1 MLLIG
6 TATHT
11 RAQSTKITPNLYLD
25 TQFAFATSKSKLIES
40 NDTGTALRY
49 GIGSY
54 AGSDGQIGFHL
65 LYDLQ
70 TTAFGLNRSSLSM
83 AWQDTSLRYHLGPFY
98 LGPLF
103 TRLEL
108 KCNRAG
114 TDIIDAAGSGY
125 GANVGLLFAVGRDGT
140 LRLDVATAAVSA
152 MKNSLEQDVSIS
164 QRLDADL
171 GASIKL
177 TGRLL
182 DLVFGYR
189 VRNLSIKS
197 DRTYV
202 DSIYQTYSGLRLSLY
217 F

>member
-1 MLLIG
+1 
-6 TATHT
+6 
-11 RAQSTKITPNLYLD
+11 
-25 TQFAFATSKSKLIES
+25 
-40 NDTGTALRY
+40 
-49 GIGSY
+49 
-54 AGSDGQIGFHL
+54 
-65 LYDLQ
+65 
-70 TTAFGLNRSSLSM
+70 
-83 AWQDTSLRYHLGPFY
+83 
-98 LGPLF
+98 
-103 TRLEL
+103 
-108 KCNRAG
+108 
-114 TDIIDAAGSGY
+114 
-125 GANVGLLFAVGRDGT
+125 
-140 LRLDVATAAVSA
+140 